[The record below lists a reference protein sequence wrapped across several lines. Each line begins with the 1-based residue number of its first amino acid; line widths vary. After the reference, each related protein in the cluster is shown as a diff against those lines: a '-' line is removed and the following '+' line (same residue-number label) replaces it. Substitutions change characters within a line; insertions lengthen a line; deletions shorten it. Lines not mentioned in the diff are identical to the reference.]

1 MQSAAAAAKKHNRK
15 APKKNRQRMSKKQ
28 KLLRKRVEAEK
39 LKAEDLEEDDSKVD
53 VKVKYSVNYLYWAV
67 NNSDDDDDEDEES
80 EVETTVVLPL
90 KSLRLKSWY
99 IKYTFTTIPPYKV
112 ETSYNE
118 KPIIAM
124 IDQMLPHT
132 KKDQNVTKNRPKKI
146 FNQFIKPV
154 KPIDKNT
161 LYNCMGATILQKS
174 FATYYRITFIFD
186 PFYYLRWIFEPNIIL
201 TLRIRVTF
209 SKLFQPN
216 WYSITYLGI
225 LCGHHVLL

>member
-67 NNSDDDDDEDEES
+67 NNSDDDDEDEES

-112 ETSYNE
+112 ETSYSE

-132 KKDQNVTKNRPKKI
+132 KKRSKCD
-146 FNQFIKPV
+146 
-154 KPIDKNT
+154 
-161 LYNCMGATILQKS
+161 QKS
-174 FATYYRITFIFD
+174 SQK
-186 PFYYLRWIFEPNIIL
+186 NIQSVYK
-201 TLRIRVTF
+201 T
-209 SKLFQPN
+209 S
-216 WYSITYLGI
+216 
-225 LCGHHVLL
+225 